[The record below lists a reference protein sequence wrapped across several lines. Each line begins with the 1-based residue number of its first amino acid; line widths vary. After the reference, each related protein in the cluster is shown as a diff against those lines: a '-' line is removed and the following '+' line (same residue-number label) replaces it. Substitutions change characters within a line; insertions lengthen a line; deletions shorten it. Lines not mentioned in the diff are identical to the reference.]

1 MGKTDFEFLKGYA
14 ETEEFPLV
22 ICDINY
28 KIRFMN
34 SRAIKEYEKYG
45 GTEMIGRSLL
55 AFLDEEAKSKV
66 DMVIEWFKESPENN
80 KVLSVSDANCLK
92 DKYMCAIRDDRG
104 ELIGFCSK
112 HRSRKQDKNVPY
124 ETID

>member
-1 MGKTDFEFLKGYA
+1 MKNIENSLLKAYA
-14 ETEEFPLV
+14 DSEEFPLV
-22 ICDINY
+22 ICSMDF
-28 KIRFMN
+28 KIRYIN
-34 SRAIKEYEKYG
+34 KLAAEKYSKYG
-45 GTEMIGRSLL
+45 GYDLVGRSLNV
-55 AFLDEEAKSKV
+55 FMDEEAQSKV